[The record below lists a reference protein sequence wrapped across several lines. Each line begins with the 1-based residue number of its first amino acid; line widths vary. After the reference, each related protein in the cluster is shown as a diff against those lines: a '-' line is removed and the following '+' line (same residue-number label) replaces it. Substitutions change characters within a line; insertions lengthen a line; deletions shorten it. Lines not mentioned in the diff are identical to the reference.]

1 MSTVEIWR
9 PEDTHESTHVRALQ
23 GEALLLPR
31 NLQISRFTKCC
42 AMLRVLSG
50 LCLTFSPAKGGLKI
64 SMSRAKRRV
73 AFGPW

>member
-31 NLQISRFTKCC
+31 NLRC